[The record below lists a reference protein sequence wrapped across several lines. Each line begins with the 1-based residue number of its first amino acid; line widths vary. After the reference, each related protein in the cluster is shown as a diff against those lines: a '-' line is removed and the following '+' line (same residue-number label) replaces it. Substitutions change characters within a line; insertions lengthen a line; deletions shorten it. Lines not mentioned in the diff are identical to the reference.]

1 MILQVVKR
9 IVNIRLQQHQ
19 RNRGY
24 KCNEQQCDEEKADHR
39 HCFFGDIHDRYIS
52 QRAGDKEVDANRR
65 SDEANCKVHDHDH
78 TELDRVHADCFD
90 DRKQDRCEDQ
100 NRRSRVHHHADD
112 QQKAVEH
119 EQERDCP
126 ST

>member
-1 MILQVVKR
+1 MLLAS
-9 IVNIRLQQHQ
+9 IVAIRS
-19 RNRGY
+19 
-24 KCNEQQCDEEKADHR
+24 EID
-39 HCFFGDIHDRYIS
+39 
-52 QRAGDKEVDANRR
+52 
-65 SDEANCKVHDHDH
+65 